1 MSFLPC
7 TFWTT
12 RIHGKGDHRQAA
24 VARSDVVRPGPLTP
38 PIGPAYLAASLRHA
52 GHTARIV
59 PLIATG
65 S

>member
-1 MSFLPC
+1 MAKV
-7 TFWTT
+7 T
-12 RIHGKGDHRQAA
+12 I
-24 VARSDVVRPGPLTP
+24 VRPPLLVPMWSDSGPLTP

>member
-1 MSFLPC
+1 LSFIPC
-7 TFWTT
+7 TSWTT
-12 RIHGKGDHRQAA
+12 TIMAK
-24 VARSDVVRPGPLTP
+24 VTIVRPPLLVPMWSDSGPLTP